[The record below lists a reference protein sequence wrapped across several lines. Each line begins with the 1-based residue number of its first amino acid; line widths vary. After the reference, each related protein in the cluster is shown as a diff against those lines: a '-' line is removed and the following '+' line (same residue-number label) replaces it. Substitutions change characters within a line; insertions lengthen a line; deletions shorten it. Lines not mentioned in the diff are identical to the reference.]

1 MIKLSNTPENVALIQ
16 AFIDET
22 GKRIREGVDIEF
34 TRKAFTELKSL
45 MSNYDINDDDIQDA
59 ILNLTV
65 KNYHRGID
73 PSANED
79 FNVCSFCVV
88 IGDDNLEIY
97 LKYGLDNE
105 GIQILI
111 FSNHIPDYPMNQPF
125 KD

>member
-1 MIKLSNTPENVALIQ
+1 MIKLSNTPENIALIQ

-22 GKRIREGVDIEF
+22 GKRIRAGVEIEF
-34 TRKAFTELKSL
+34 TRKAFTELKNL

-88 IGDDNLEIY
+88 IGDENVEIY
-97 LKYGLDNE
+97 LKYGLENQ
-105 GIQILI
+105 GIQILV
-111 FSNHIPDYPMNQPF
+111 FSNHTPDYPMNQPF
-125 KD
+125 K

>member
-1 MIKLSNTPENVALIQ
+1 MIKLPNTPENIALIQ

-34 TRKAFTELKSL
+34 THKAFTELKSL
-45 MSNYDINDDDIQDA
+45 MSNYDINADDIQDT

-79 FNVCSFCVV
+79 FNVCPFCVV
-88 IGDDNLEIY
+88 IGDENVEIY
-97 LKYGLDNE
+97 LKYGVENQ
-105 GIQILI
+105 GIQILV
-111 FSNHIPDYPMNQPF
+111 FSNHTPNYPMNQPF
-125 KD
+125 K